1 MITLICRP
9 DPSRKIKTF
18 HSKYGPVRSRFF
30 TPTAVPFRPATNWA
44 SQNNVSTPDWPCPYQ
59 FYEFGLKFLTRRSSC
74 SNRHTG
80 RLPFFFF
87 SREIWPIQR
96 AKKTEAIKAR
106 PKKTKTKRAGG
117 QYLCTCGSNTGSKF
131 QSKMIKIGRGIAI
144 MPLLSVLLDLSIESS
159 FGHIS

>member
-87 SREIWPIQR
+87 LIFLKRYDRS
-96 AKKTEAIKAR
+96 KKQKSTKSIEGSQ
-106 PKKTKTKRAGG
+106 KKTKNKV
-117 QYLCTCGSNTGSKF
+117 
-131 QSKMIKIGRGIAI
+131 GRR
-144 MPLLSVLLDLSIESS
+144 LVSS
-159 FGHIS
+159 HVRFEYVVEISE